1 MTASGPWECGQNE
14 DRFTQPVRIGASAGG
29 YDGARMLIGPRTIVC
44 ACGVGADLHFAVI
57 EASALGVRATT
68 GPVVRDVLHASPDVL
83 RRAAPG
89 LPRTGTVVFVC
100 PTEMT
105 AVRPIG
111 VGVSGFLSAR
121 ADLHRSIGRLVPI
134 APENALIGLV
144 ERHGAPPGDADAQA
158 GSDVTGYIFAARRD
172 AMDAWTEKVRTIV
185 GRGPDAVL
193 SPAMALIGV
202 GGQRTESLVA
212 LERTSTGAQ
221 LAHSF
226 RFGRATELAQPI
238 DSDRLA
244 SIQSAGAVVRSI
256 PTPSGAHEHVGTIP
270 LSPTEL
276 AIGGGMAM
284 VMGGGE
290 FAPLIGAPPRAT
302 PRWAPGIAAMIGA
315 VVLVWGAIA
324 VRGYRYEHAIESLA
338 REEATLDA
346 EVARV
351 QSMRAESARLTSLVR
366 DGVGATTAR
375 WSPRLPDVAAVASI
389 IPDGSY
395 LYSIGVSNAGV
406 NIQGEAPKA
415 STVLGALEA
424 SPRFAKADRR
434 DPTVAIPEKSTE
446 IFSLHAEFER
456 PAPAT
461 SPNQG
466 GSTP

>member
-1 MTASGPWECGQNE
+1 
-14 DRFTQPVRIGASAGG
+14 
-29 YDGARMLIGPRTIVC
+29 MLIGPRTIVC
-44 ACGVGADLHFAVI
+44 ACGVGPDLHLAVI
-57 EASALGVRATT
+57 EASALGVRATP
-68 GPVVRDVLHASPDVL
+68 GPIVRDALHASPDAL

-89 LPRTGTVVFVC
+89 LPRAGTVVFVC
-100 PTEMT
+100 PAEMT

-121 ADLHRSIGRLVPI
+121 ADLHRSVGRLVPI
-134 APENALIGLV
+134 TPENALIGLV
-144 ERHGAPPGDADAQA
+144 ERHAPGNTDTGA
-158 GSDVTGYIFAARRD
+158 DVTGYLFAARRD

-193 SPAMALIGV
+193 APGMALIGI
-202 GGQRTESLVA
+202 GGQRTESLVV

-244 SIQSAGAVVRSI
+244 TIRSSGAVVRSI
-256 PTPSGAHEHVGTIP
+256 PAASAGREHDGALPI
-270 LSPTEL
+270 SPTEL

-284 VMGGGE
+284 LMGGGE
-290 FAPLIGAPPRAT
+290 LAPLLGAPPRTT

-315 VVLVWGAIA
+315 GVLVWGAIA

-366 DGVGATTAR
+366 DGVGATSAR
-375 WSPRLPDVAAVASI
+375 WSPRLPDIAAVASI

-456 PAPAT
+456 PAAAP
-461 SPNQG
+461 SQNQG